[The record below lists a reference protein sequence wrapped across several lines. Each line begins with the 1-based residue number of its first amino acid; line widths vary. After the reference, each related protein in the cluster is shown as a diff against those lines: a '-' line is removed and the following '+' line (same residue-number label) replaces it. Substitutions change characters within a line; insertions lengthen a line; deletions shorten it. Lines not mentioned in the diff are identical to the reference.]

1 MRREGKNSNGSLKKC
16 PECMKELKRQ
26 YNKFT
31 QNEDGTKTYMGQV
44 YAHEKLL
51 NRLKTTRA
59 GDLHRLCFNK
69 LHKAHSYKL
78 SLRQKNKNVNVMI
91 EV

>member
-16 PECMKELKRQ
+16 PECMKELQRQ
-26 YNKFT
+26 YNRFT
-31 QNEDGTKTYMGQV
+31 QNEDGTKTYMGQGYV
-44 YAHEKLL
+44 QEKLL
-51 NRLKTTRA
+51 NRLKTTRT

-69 LHKAHSYKL
+69 LHKAHSHKP
-78 SLRQKNKNVNVMI
+78 SLRQKNKGVNVMI